1 MDQKTRRS
9 GHPAQIK
16 MRKYPVAAETMVMLP
31 VSPKPLCKPKCC
43 TFSGAVH
50 TQIRYILK
58 CCTVLSAVHFQE
70 PYMLM
75 HYAVFRAMHF

>member
-16 MRKYPVAAETMVMLP
+16 MRKCPVAAETMVMLP
-31 VSPKPLCKPKCC
+31 VSPKPLCRPKCC

-50 TQIRYILK
+50 
-58 CCTVLSAVHFQE
+58 A
-70 PYMLM
+70 
-75 HYAVFRAMHF
+75 

>member
-43 TFSGAVH
+43 TFSGTVH
-50 TQIRYILK
+50 ADALCSLQSHALLRLNRK
-58 CCTVLSAVHFQE
+58 
-70 PYMLM
+70 
-75 HYAVFRAMHF
+75 